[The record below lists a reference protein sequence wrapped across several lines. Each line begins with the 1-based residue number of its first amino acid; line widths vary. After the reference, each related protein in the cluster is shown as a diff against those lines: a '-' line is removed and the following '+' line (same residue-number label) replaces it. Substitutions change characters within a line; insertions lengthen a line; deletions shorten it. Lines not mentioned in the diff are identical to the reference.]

1 MLAYVGDAERD
12 VEAAV
17 AAGMKAL
24 IANYGYLDARM
35 TARYLG
41 RVCARIDTRRYPRL
55 L

>member
-41 RVCARIDTRRYPRL
+41 AYARIDTRRYPRL